1 MELKEKTAVAEPLLS
16 PSDKNVSDLPETV
29 CFVCSGN
36 TCRSPMAE
44 AVLNYLGKG
53 KYRALSAGTSACDG
67 DGITWNAEKALKN
80 AGIPSAGS
88 HDYKNHRS
96 RQITYS
102 DIANCDKI
110 VAMTGRHLIQ
120 LISAFPEAADKM
132 IAMPKDIPDPF
143 MYGEEVYEK
152 CLDMIIDGLT
162 ELFDI
167 DPLPNDYE

>member
-1 MELKEKTAVAEPLLS
+1 MI
-16 PSDKNVSDLPETV
+16 NVSETALSACNGESELPETV

-44 AVLNYLGKG
+44 AALNFLGGG
-53 KYRALSAGTSACDG
+53 KYRALSAGTSACGG
-67 DGITWNAEKALKN
+67 DGIARNAEEALKN
-80 AGIPSAGS
+80 AGIPSTGS

-102 DIANCDKI
+102 DIVNCDKI
-110 VAMTGRHLIQ
+110 VAMTGRHRIQ
-120 LISAFPEAADKM
+120 LISAFPEAANKI
-132 IAMPKDIPDPF
+132 IAMPSDIPDPF

-152 CLDMIIDGLT
+152 CLSMIVDGLS

-167 DPLPNDYE
+167 SPLPDPYV